1 MSVLLLLGVSAVKCV
16 LCSFVAVSRQ
26 LLIYSSAY
34 IPTLICDHELWIEVA
49 EVASSKGCL
58 GLGHGGGCSLIGRL
72 LGCSSLHANVSKVA
86 NSKLLSFIIV

>member
-49 EVASSKGCL
+49 SSKGCL
-58 GLGHGGGCSLIGRL
+58 GLGHRGGCSLIGRL